1 MKFTDEEIREEV
13 LKTTAN
19 PQLRR
24 CIQCAHYNEEV
35 ARCEQLNIPTPRY
48 QYCGH
53 CKFFITNEEK
63 MIAEAKIALAKKD
76 REYRKDD
83 RILTMSF
90 ISVEMSMVYL
100 EHFEARIEA
109 EYNAATERIAAKY
122 KGTTP
127 KLGNKNISRVKRI
140 SEEDAEYIKEKKKE
154 YKKVKA
160 YIESL
165 QGALKQ
171 MDKSLKE
178 ARKQFTHFVEPKLN
192 KAFYDE
198 DHSAFKDDEY
208 DNHGEDVFEMAE
220 VNLEY
225 FDATYYNDANSQ
237 SIKNH
242 IRSLPAERMMDRE
255 DYKRYKL
262 RR

>member
-24 CIQCAHYNEEV
+24 CSQCAHYNEE
-35 ARCEQLNIPTPRY
+35 ATRCEQLNIHTPRY

-63 MIAEAKIALAKKD
+63 MIEEAKIALAKKD
-76 REYRKDD
+76 REYKKDD

-100 EHFEARIEA
+100 EHFKARIEA
-109 EYNAATERIAAKY
+109 EYNAAMKRVEAKY
-122 KGTTP
+122 K
-127 KLGNKNISRVKRI
+127 SI
-140 SEEDAEYIKEKKKE
+140 SERKTEDDEAYIKEKKKE
-154 YKKVKA
+154 FKRVKA

-165 QGALKQ
+165 HTALKN
-171 MDKSLKE
+171 MDKGLKE
-178 ARKQFTHFVEPKLN
+178 ARRQFTHFVEPKLN

-225 FDATYYNDANSQ
+225 FDATYYNDANSK

-255 DYKRYKL
+255 DYKRYKF

>member
-76 REYRKDD
+76 REYKKDD

-90 ISVEMSMVYL
+90 ISAEMSMVYL

-109 EYNAATERIAAKY
+109 DYNAAM
-122 KGTTP
+122 
-127 KLGNKNISRVKRI
+127 KRI
-140 SEEDAEYIKEKKKE
+140 EAKCNGDLKRLNPDDEEYIKSKKKE
-154 YKKVKA
+154 YKKVKD

-165 QGALKQ
+165 QGALKK
-171 MDKSLKE
+171 MDKNLKE

-198 DHSAFKDDEY
+198 DHTAFKDDEY

>member
-1 MKFTDEEIREEV
+1 MRFTDEEIREEV

-24 CIQCAHYNEEV
+24 CSQCAHYNEE
-35 ARCEQLNIPTPRY
+35 ATRCEQLNIPTPRY

-63 MIAEAKIALAKKD
+63 MIEEAKIALAKKD
-76 REYRKDD
+76 REYKKDD

-109 EYNAATERIAAKY
+109 EYNAAMERIAAKY
-122 KGTTP
+122 K
-127 KLGNKNISRVKRI
+127 SI
-140 SEEDAEYIKEKKKE
+140 SERRTEEDEAYIKEKKKE

-171 MDKSLKE
+171 MNKSLKE

-208 DNHGEDVFEMAE
+208 DNHEEDVFEMCE

-225 FDATYYNDANSQ
+225 FDATYYNEANCQ

>member
-1 MKFTDEEIREEV
+1 MRFTDEEIREEV

-24 CIQCAHYNEEV
+24 CSQCAHYNEERS
-35 ARCEQLNIPTPRY
+35 RCEQLNIPTPRY

-63 MIAEAKIALAKKD
+63 MIQEAKIALAKKD
-76 REYRKDD
+76 REYKKDD

-109 EYNAATERIAAKY
+109 EHNAAMERIAAKY
-122 KGTTP
+122 K
-127 KLGNKNISRVKRI
+127 SI
-140 SEEDAEYIKEKKKE
+140 SERRTEEDEAYIKEKKKE

-171 MDKSLKE
+171 MDKNLKE

-208 DNHGEDVFEMAE
+208 DNHGEDVFEMCE

-242 IRSLPAERMMDRE
+242 IRSLPAERMMEKE

>member
-24 CIQCAHYNEEV
+24 CSHCAHYNEKDL
-35 ARCEQLNIPTPRY
+35 RCEHFKRPTPRC

-63 MIAEAKIALAKKD
+63 MIQESKEALAKKD
-76 REYRKDD
+76 REYKKDD

-109 EYNAATERIAAKY
+109 EYNAAMKRVLAKY
-122 KGTTP
+122 ESINDRKT
-127 KLGNKNISRVKRI
+127 
-140 SEEDAEYIKEKKKE
+140 EEDEAYIKERKKE
-154 YKKVKA
+154 HKKIKD

-165 QGALKQ
+165 QGALKN
-171 MDKSLKE
+171 MDKSLKD

-198 DHSAFKDDEY
+198 DHSAFKEEDY
-208 DNHGEDVFEMAE
+208 SNHGQDVFEMCE

-225 FDATYYNDANSQ
+225 FDATYFNEENSQ

-242 IRSLPAERMMDRE
+242 IRSLPAERTMDRE
-255 DYKRYKL
+255 DYKRYNF

>member
-63 MIAEAKIALAKKD
+63 MIEEAKIALAKKD

-109 EYNAATERIAAKY
+109 EYNAAMERIAAKY
-122 KGTTP
+122 K
-127 KLGNKNISRVKRI
+127 SI
-140 SEEDAEYIKEKKKE
+140 SERRTEEDEAYIKEKKKE
-154 YKKVKA
+154 YKKVKT

-171 MDKSLKE
+171 IDKNLKE

>member
-1 MKFTDEEIREEV
+1 MAEERYTDEQIKEEIN
-13 LKTTAN
+13 KTVAN

-24 CIQCAHYNEEV
+24 CSHCAHYNEKDQ
-35 ARCEQLNIPTPRY
+35 RCEHFKRHVPKY

-63 MIAEAKIALAKKD
+63 LIQDAKIAIAKND
-76 REYRKDD
+76 REYKKDD
-83 RILTMSF
+83 RVLTMSF
-90 ISVEMSMVYL
+90 ISAEMSMVYL

-109 EYNAATERIAAKY
+109 EYNRAMEKVLAKY
-122 KGTTP
+122 ES
-127 KLGNKNISRVKRI
+127 KNERKT
-140 SEEDAEYIKEKKKE
+140 EEDEAYIKERKKE
-154 YKKVKA
+154 HKRVKN

-165 QGALKQ
+165 QGALKN

-198 DHSAFKDDEY
+198 DHTAFKEEEY
-208 DNHGEDVFEMAE
+208 SNHGQDVFEMCE

-225 FDATYYNDANSQ
+225 FDATYFNEENSQ

-242 IRSLPAERMMDRE
+242 MRSLPAERILDRE
-255 DYKRYKL
+255 DYKRYNF

>member
-1 MKFTDEEIREEV
+1 MAEERYTDEQIREEV

-24 CIQCAHYNEEV
+24 CSQCAHYNEE
-35 ARCEQLNIPTPRY
+35 ATRCEQLNIPTPRY

-63 MIAEAKIALAKKD
+63 MIEEAKIALAKKD
-76 REYRKDD
+76 REYKKDD

-109 EYNAATERIAAKY
+109 DYNAAMERVAAKY
-122 KGTTP
+122 K
-127 KLGNKNISRVKRI
+127 SI
-140 SEEDAEYIKEKKKE
+140 SERRTEEDEAYIKEKKKE
-154 YKKVKA
+154 YKRVKA

-208 DNHGEDVFEMAE
+208 DNHGEDVFEMCE

-225 FDATYYNDANSQ
+225 FDATYFNEENSQ

-255 DYKRYKL
+255 DYKRYNF

>member
-24 CIQCAHYNEEV
+24 CSQCAHYNEERS
-35 ARCEQLNIPTPRY
+35 RCEQLNIPTPRY

-63 MIAEAKIALAKKD
+63 MIQEAKIALAKKD

-109 EYNAATERIAAKY
+109 EYNAAMERIAAKY
-122 KGTTP
+122 K
-127 KLGNKNISRVKRI
+127 SI
-140 SEEDAEYIKEKKKE
+140 SERSTEEDEAYIKEKKKE
-154 YKKVKA
+154 YKRIKT

-171 MDKSLKE
+171 MDKNLKE

-192 KAFYDE
+192 KAFFND
-198 DHSAFKDDEY
+198 DHTAFKEEEY
-208 DNHGEDVFEMAE
+208 DNHGEDVFEMCE

-242 IRSLPAERMMDRE
+242 IRSLPAERLMEKE

>member
-1 MKFTDEEIREEV
+1 MRFTDEEIREEV

-24 CIQCAHYNEEV
+24 CSQCAHYNEERS
-35 ARCEQLNIPTPRY
+35 RCEQLNIPTPRY

-63 MIAEAKIALAKKD
+63 MIQEAKIALAKKD
-76 REYRKDD
+76 REYKKDD

-109 EYNAATERIAAKY
+109 EYNAAMERVAAKY
-122 KGTTP
+122 K
-127 KLGNKNISRVKRI
+127 SV
-140 SEEDAEYIKEKKKE
+140 SERRTDEDEAYIKEKKKE

-160 YIESL
+160 YIDSL

-198 DHSAFKDDEY
+198 DHSAFKDEEY

-242 IRSLPAERMMDRE
+242 IRSLPAERMMDKE

>member
-24 CIQCAHYNEEV
+24 CSQCAHYNEAA

-76 REYRKDD
+76 REYKKDD

-109 EYNAATERIAAKY
+109 EYNAAMEKVAAKY
-122 KGTTP
+122 K
-127 KLGNKNISRVKRI
+127 SI
-140 SEEDAEYIKEKKKE
+140 SERRTEEDEAYIKDKKKE

-165 QGALKQ
+165 QGALKN

-198 DHSAFKDDEY
+198 DHTAFKEEEY
-208 DNHGEDVFEMAE
+208 DNHGEDVFEMCE

-225 FDATYYNDANSQ
+225 FDATYYNDKNSQ

-242 IRSLPAERMMDRE
+242 IRSLPAERLMEKE

>member
-19 PQLRR
+19 PQLRK
-24 CIQCAHYNEEV
+24 CSQCAHYNEAA

-109 EYNAATERIAAKY
+109 EYNAAMERIAAKY
-122 KGTTP
+122 K
-127 KLGNKNISRVKRI
+127 SI
-140 SEEDAEYIKEKKKE
+140 SERSTEEDEAYIKDKKKE
-154 YKKVKA
+154 YKRIKT

-165 QGALKQ
+165 RGALKN

-192 KAFYDE
+192 KAFFNG
-198 DHSAFKDDEY
+198 DHTAFKEEEY
-208 DNHGEDVFEMAE
+208 DNHGEDVFEMCE
-220 VNLEY
+220 VNLSY
-225 FDATYYNDANSQ
+225 FDTTYMNNDNSK
-237 SIKNH
+237 SIKEH
-242 IRSLPAERMMDRE
+242 IASLPAERLMEKE

>member
-24 CIQCAHYNEEV
+24 CSQCAHYNEEKS
-35 ARCEQLNIPTPRY
+35 RCEQLNIPTPRY

-63 MIAEAKIALAKKD
+63 MIQEAKIALAKKD
-76 REYRKDD
+76 REYKKDD

-100 EHFEARIEA
+100 EHFEARVEA
-109 EYNAATERIAAKY
+109 EYNAAMEKVAAKY
-122 KGTTP
+122 K
-127 KLGNKNISRVKRI
+127 SI
-140 SEEDAEYIKEKKKE
+140 SERRTEEDEAYIKEKKKE

-225 FDATYYNDANSQ
+225 FDATYYNEANSQ

>member
-1 MKFTDEEIREEV
+1 MRFTDEEIREEV

-24 CIQCAHYNEEV
+24 CSQCAHYNEERS
-35 ARCEQLNIPTPRY
+35 RCDQLNIPTPRY

-63 MIAEAKIALAKKD
+63 MIQEAKVALAKKD
-76 REYRKDD
+76 REYKKDD

-109 EYNAATERIAAKY
+109 EYNAAMERIAAKY
-122 KGTTP
+122 K
-127 KLGNKNISRVKRI
+127 SI
-140 SEEDAEYIKEKKKE
+140 SERRTEEDEAYIKEKKKE

-165 QGALKQ
+165 QSALKQ
-171 MDKSLKE
+171 MDKGLKE

-208 DNHGEDVFEMAE
+208 DNHGEDVFEMCE

-242 IRSLPAERMMDRE
+242 IRSLPAERMMERE

>member
-1 MKFTDEEIREEV
+1 MRFTDEEIREEV
-13 LKTTAN
+13 LKATAN

-24 CIQCAHYNEEV
+24 CSQCAHYNEERS
-35 ARCEQLNIPTPRY
+35 RCEQLNIPTPRY

-63 MIAEAKIALAKKD
+63 MIQEAKIALAKKD
-76 REYRKDD
+76 REYKKDD

-100 EHFEARIEA
+100 EHFEARIES
-109 EYNAATERIAAKY
+109 EYNAAMERIAAKY
-122 KGTTP
+122 K
-127 KLGNKNISRVKRI
+127 SI
-140 SEEDAEYIKEKKKE
+140 SERRTEEDEAYIKEKKKE

-165 QGALKQ
+165 QCALKH
-171 MDKSLKE
+171 MDKNLKE

>member
-1 MKFTDEEIREEV
+1 MRFTDEEIREEV

-24 CIQCAHYNEEV
+24 CSQCAHYNEEKS
-35 ARCEQLNIPTPRY
+35 RCEQLNIPTPRY

-63 MIAEAKIALAKKD
+63 MIQEAKIALAKKD
-76 REYRKDD
+76 REYKKDD

-100 EHFEARIEA
+100 EHFEARVEA
-109 EYNAATERIAAKY
+109 EYNAAMEKVAAKY
-122 KGTTP
+122 K
-127 KLGNKNISRVKRI
+127 SI
-140 SEEDAEYIKEKKKE
+140 SERRTEEDEAYIKEKKKE
-154 YKKVKA
+154 YKKVKT

-225 FDATYYNDANSQ
+225 FDATYYNEANSQ

-242 IRSLPAERMMDRE
+242 IRSLPAERMMDKE

>member
-1 MKFTDEEIREEV
+1 MTKYTDEQIREEV
-13 LKTTAN
+13 IKTTAN

-24 CIQCAHYNEEV
+24 CAQCAHYSEAA
-35 ARCEQLNIPTPRY
+35 ARCEKLNIPTPRY

-53 CKFFITNEEK
+53 CKFFVTNEEK
-63 MIAEAKIALAKKD
+63 MIQEAKEALAKKE
-76 REYRKDD
+76 REYKKDD

-109 EYNAATERIAAKY
+109 EYNAAMKRVESKY
-122 KGTTP
+122 K
-127 KLGNKNISRVKRI
+127 SI
-140 SEEDAEYIKEKKKE
+140 SERKTEEDEAYIKERKKE
-154 YKKVKA
+154 YKRVKA

-165 QGALKQ
+165 QGALKN
-171 MDKSLKE
+171 MDKGLKE

-192 KAFYDE
+192 KAFFDE
-198 DHSAFKDDEY
+198 DHTAFKDEEY
-208 DNHGEDVFEMAE
+208 DNHGEDVFEMCE

-225 FDATYYNDANSQ
+225 FDATYFNEANSQ

-242 IRSLPAERMMDRE
+242 IRSLPAERMLDRE
-255 DYKRYKL
+255 DYKRYNF